1 MSLMPESSKETG
13 FKLKNDNNHKLNLQS
28 YIRLREL
35 FVINSLK
42 KQVASLK
49 NLIKQ
54 KDEEIE
60 NYKSNLKCA
69 KYSKLEF
76 NYNKNLNSFIKTKKD
91 YENVKKIQ
99 SDTSDKLLKEKEEND
114 KLYSTLN
121 RFKNQ
126 NDEMKMKLKFIEDE
140 NKELLI
146 RNKTLE
152 EKLSFMKTFSNP
164 PSHYS
169 KISLRQK
176 ENLILSL
183 KSELLET
190 AEKYKTE
197 RQRLERRAFYLDKDF
212 KRLKE
217 ILE

>member
-1 MSLMPESSKETG
+1 MSFMPEINRDSNSKS
-13 FKLKNDNNHKLNLQS
+13 KHQNLRLNWKS

-42 KQVASLK
+42 KQVGSFKA
-49 NLIKQ
+49 LIKQ

-60 NYKSNLKCA
+60 NLKSNLKCA

-91 YENVKKIQ
+91 YENVKKINT
-99 SDTSDKLLKEKEEND
+99 DTTDRLIKEKEEND
-114 KLYSTLN
+114 KLYSSLN
-121 RFKNQ
+121 RYKNQ
-126 NDEMKMKLKFIEDE
+126 NDEMKIKVKIIEDE
-140 NKELLI
+140 NKELLM
-146 RNKTLE
+146 RNKALE
-152 EKLSFMKTFSNP
+152 EKLNFMKTFSNP

-169 KISLRQK
+169 KVSLRQK
-176 ENLILSL
+176 ENMILSL
-183 KSELLET
+183 KSELQVSN
-190 AEKYKTE
+190 EKYKAE
-197 RQRLERRAFYLDKDF
+197 RQRLERRVYFLDKDF